1 MKMNTNTLSPD
12 LEYYIGRLQPQYE
25 SAGQAEIGRMLD
37 EYGIPFF
44 YKQATLICQ
53 DGHREIWRPNFTLPT
68 YDNIVIEYSTNGSR
82 ISDQAVKSNA
92 YRQNHIAAV
101 FLDESDLAKAAW
113 QQRLYDRLQEL
124 YSQPFAHRC
133 DQPR

>member
-1 MKMNTNTLSPD
+1 MKTNTLNQD
-12 LEYYIGRLQPQYE
+12 LEYYVGKLQPQYQF
-25 SAGQAEIGRMLD
+25 AGQAKIGRILD

-53 DGHREIWRPNFTLPT
+53 NSHREIWHPDFTLPT
-68 YDNIVIEYSTNGSR
+68 YDNIVIEYGAGGR
-82 ISDQAVKSNA
+82 HIPDQAVKSNV

-101 FLDESDLAKAAW
+101 FLNESDLARPDW

-124 YSQPFAHRC
+124 YNQPFAHRC
-133 DQPR
+133 DQRR